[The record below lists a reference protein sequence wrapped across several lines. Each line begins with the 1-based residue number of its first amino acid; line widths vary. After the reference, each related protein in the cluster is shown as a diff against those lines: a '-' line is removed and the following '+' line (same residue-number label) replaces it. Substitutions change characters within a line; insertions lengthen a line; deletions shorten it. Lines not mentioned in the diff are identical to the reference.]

1 MTRYV
6 PERRTARWVAK
17 DRFIVVGNPTFF
29 GFSALISDLGSA
41 SSTWQAASGC
51 VAIPFRVPQPIVIK
65 QLAWGNG
72 SAPGGNHDIGIYD
85 ASDNLIVAAG
95 STAGSG
101 SLAWQFV
108 NITDTV
114 LTPGNYYIVKAEDD
128 VTANRILISNL
139 TAGTPLLDF
148 IGVRESTADNFPLPA
163 TLVSMTAP
171 TTFTR
176 LPIVGMTARDPF

>member
-1 MTRYV
+1 MHYL
-6 PERRTARWVAK
+6 PERRTGRWVAK

-29 GFSALISDLGSA
+29 GCAGLISDLGSA

-51 VAIPFRVPQPIVIK
+51 LAIPFRVPQSIVIK
-65 QLAWGNG
+65 QLAWANG
-72 SAPGGNHDIGIYD
+72 SAAGGNHDIGIYD
-85 ASDNLIVAAG
+85 ASDNLVVAAG

-101 SLAWQFV
+101 NTTWQFV

-114 LTPGNYYIVKAEDD
+114 LTPGFYNLVKAEDD
-128 VTANRILISNL
+128 TTANRILISNL

-148 IGVRESTADNFPLPA
+148 IGVRESTADNFPLPG

-171 TTFTR
+171 ATFTR
-176 LPIVGMTARDPF
+176 DRKSTRLNSSH